1 MIKVE
6 LILLAIKCNTF
17 EIIFQQPRFE
27 GGVDRGQVEAPA
39 PAAAPDAKTIQGIF
53 DKLGAM
59 MNEELIKKVQAVY
72 TFKVKGW

>member
-1 MIKVE
+1 MV
-6 LILLAIKCNTF
+6 LLAFIAFKCNIF
-17 EIIFQQPRFE
+17 EIIFLQPRFE

-39 PAAAPDAKTIQGIF
+39 PAAAPEAKTIQGIF